1 MHKRTPF
8 CDVKLKILAFVS
20 GCVVFVFIAFFLDV
34 GLIFF
39 EFDAAI
45 EACRQQLC
53 GTVAEYNLNAQSEC
67 SEQTSTDGPV
77 FEEFIIPIKKKASQ
91 ASVEEDDDEEHSH
104 KHTKTTTDKKKSDWL
119 RSVQLWNPNPPPTK
133 EVKPQFYFILF
144 YKKNRDLFC
153 FVF

>member
-1 MHKRTPF
+1 MAT
-8 CDVKLKILAFVS
+8 FVS
-20 GCVVFVFIAFFLDV
+20 GCVVFVFLAFFSDV

-77 FEEFIIPIKKKASQ
+77 FEEFIPLKKRASQ
-91 ASVEEDDDEEHSH
+91 DSVEEEDEDEEHFH
-104 KHTKTTTDKKKSDWL
+104 KHTKTTTDKRNQIGSDPFSCGIPIHL
-119 RSVQLWNPNPPPTK
+119 LPKR
-133 EVKPQFYFILF
+133 
-144 YKKNRDLFC
+144 
-153 FVF
+153 